1 MARCKNGDSC
11 VQGKELV
18 VLHEY
23 VEMVEAASAPHSNDC
38 IMYMRLSTHSGKRFF
53 DDWESS
59 GVGDSCL
66 NGDRGWLVRRGGG
79 SVEARSYARVTG
91 LVTLGKRQE
100 QQGRGCLT
108 LGAGGIRVRLEGIS
122 SAANLNILLLF
133 KWFLTHKMTRDITI
147 VVGEMMQRH
156 EI

>member
-1 MARCKNGDSC
+1 MNGVINKALITTSHVNHASDTGTSSHHQDVTSPLMARCKNGDSC

-23 VEMVEAASAPHSNDC
+23 VEMVEATSAPHSNDC
-38 IMYMRLSTHSGKRFF
+38 IMYVRLSTHSGKRFF

-91 LVTLGKRQE
+91 LFTLGKRQE
-100 QQGRGCLT
+100 Q
-108 LGAGGIRVRLEGIS
+108 
-122 SAANLNILLLF
+122 
-133 KWFLTHKMTRDITI
+133 
-147 VVGEMMQRH
+147 
-156 EI
+156 